1 MGSNPLGVPR
11 GAVVRPGYT
20 TELPVFEK
28 IKPLNQLPR
37 IHCLGTAISK
47 IASM

>member
-11 GAVVRPGYT
+11 GAVVTPGYT
-20 TELPVFEK
+20 TELPIFEK
-28 IKPLNQLPR
+28 INPLKQLHGV
-37 IHCLGTAISK
+37 HCLGTAISK